1 MTFEMNLIVA
11 AIALGAASVAQ
22 AQIVNIDATHG
33 FTYDWGGSDPA
44 PVAGQHLNLIGAP
57 VTLTLGPGDYQIT
70 NAWGLPGA
78 MYRAWSYQLDFNRW
92 TWAFVVAD
100 DATRKTLFYTAAG
113 SGNSA
118 AAVAALPEVQN
129 FKYNFSLPTTAT
141 LDFTL
146 RDYYVL
152 DNGGGI
158 SLKISQIAVVP
169 EPVTGTLMVA
179 GLGVVGLCARRRRRS

>member
-1 MTFEMNLIVA
+1 
-11 AIALGAASVAQ
+11 
-22 AQIVNIDATHG
+22 
-33 FTYDWGGSDPA
+33 
-44 PVAGQHLNLIGAP
+44 
-57 VTLTLGPGDYQIT
+57 
-70 NAWGLPGA
+70 
-78 MYRAWSYQLDFNRW
+78 
-92 TWAFVVAD
+92 
-100 DATRKTLFYTAAG
+100 
-113 SGNSA
+113 
-118 AAVAALPEVQN
+118 VAALPEVQN